1 MTAKGYG
8 WSDAP
13 RLGEPEPGQGLPRWE
28 TLAIDAVGNVIE
40 FWGFK
45 HNQGRV
51 WALLYL
57 RGISMSAP
65 QLEDELGLSKG
76 AVSMLVRDLERWG
89 VVLRI
94 RQPGTGA
101 WHYRAETDLVRMVSR
116 VIQERE
122 GAFITRI
129 RADLEEARRLA
140 SAGGAGRERLQR
152 IERMATL
159 ASGAERALKVFL
171 RTARLDLSSL
181 LMAFRDAAGRSVR
194 S

>member
-1 MTAKGYG
+1 MTAKGYS

-13 RLGEPEPGQGLPRWE
+13 RLGAPEPSAGLPRWE

-57 RGISMSAP
+57 RGTSMTAT

-140 SAGGAGRERLQR
+140 ATGGAGRERLQR

-159 ASGAERALKVFL
+159 AAGAERALKVFL
-171 RTARLDLSSL
+171 RTARVDLSSL
-181 LMAFRDAAGRSVR
+181 LAALGEGRLRPR

>member
-1 MTAKGYG
+1 MPSKGYS

-13 RLGEPEPGQGLPRWE
+13 RLAASDPSPGLPRWE
-28 TLAIDAVGNVIE
+28 SLAIDAVGNVIE

-51 WALLYL
+51 WAVLYL
-57 RGISMSAP
+57 RGTSMTAT
-65 QLEDELGLSKG
+65 QLEEELGLSKG

-89 VVLRI
+89 VVVRI

-101 WHYRAETDLVRMVSR
+101 WHFRAETDLVQMVRR

-122 GAFITRI
+122 TAFITRI

-140 SAGGAGRERLQR
+140 AASGVGRDRLAR
-152 IERMATL
+152 LEKL
-159 ASGAERALKVFL
+159 AALAVGAERALRMFL
-171 RTARLDLSSL
+171 RTARVDLSSL
-181 LMAFRDAAGRSVR
+181 LLALGEGKLRPRS
-194 S
+194 

>member
-1 MTAKGYG
+1 MTAKGYS

-13 RLGEPEPGQGLPRWE
+13 RLGAPEPGEGLPRWE

-57 RGISMSAP
+57 RGTSMSAP

-116 VIQERE
+116 VIQARE
-122 GAFITRI
+122 GAYITRI

-140 SAGGAGRERLQR
+140 AGGGAGRERLQR

-181 LMAFRDAAGRSVR
+181 LMAFRDAAGRNVR

>member
-1 MTAKGYG
+1 MPAKGYS

-13 RLGEPEPGQGLPRWE
+13 RLVAADPAPGLPRWE
-28 TLAIDAVGNVIE
+28 ALAIDAVGNVIE

-45 HNQGRV
+45 HNQGRI
-51 WALLYL
+51 WAMLYL
-57 RGISMSAP
+57 RGTSMTATH
-65 QLEDELGLSKG
+65 LEQELGLSKG

-101 WHYRAETDLVRMVSR
+101 WHFRAETDLVQMVRR

-122 GAFITRI
+122 TAFITRI

-140 SAGGAGRERLQR
+140 TASGVGRERLAR
-152 IERMATL
+152 LEKL
-159 ASGAERALKVFL
+159 AALAVGAERALRIFL
-171 RTARLDLSSL
+171 RTARVDLSTL
-181 LMAFRDAAGRSVR
+181 LVALGEGKLRPRS
-194 S
+194 

>member
-1 MTAKGYG
+1 MPAKGYS

-13 RLGEPEPGQGLPRWE
+13 RLGAPEPGPNLPRWE
-28 TLAIDAVGNVIE
+28 ALAIDAVGNVIE

-45 HNQGRV
+45 HNQGRI
-51 WALLYL
+51 WAVLYL
-57 RGISMSAP
+57 RGTSMSAN
-65 QLEDELGLSKG
+65 QLEEELGLSKG

-101 WHYRAETDLVRMVSR
+101 WHYRAETDLVQMVRR

-122 GAFITRI
+122 TAFITRI

-140 SAGGAGRERLQR
+140 TASGVGRERLAR
-152 IERMATL
+152 LEKL
-159 ASGAERALKVFL
+159 AALALGAERALRIFL
-171 RTARLDLSSL
+171 RTARVDLSSL
-181 LMAFRDAAGRSVR
+181 LVALGEGKLRPRG
-194 S
+194 

>member
-1 MTAKGYG
+1 MPSKGYS

-13 RLGEPEPGQGLPRWE
+13 RLAASEPSPGLPRWE
-28 TLAIDAVGNVIE
+28 SLAIDAVGNVIE

-51 WALLYL
+51 WAVLYL
-57 RGISMSAP
+57 RGMSMTAN
-65 QLEDELGLSKG
+65 QLEEELGLSKG

-101 WHYRAETDLVRMVSR
+101 WHFRAETDLVQMVRR

-122 GAFITRI
+122 TAFITRI

-140 SAGGAGRERLQR
+140 TASGVGRERLAR
-152 IERMATL
+152 LEKL
-159 ASGAERALKVFL
+159 AALAVGAERALRIFL
-171 RTARLDLSSL
+171 RTARVDLSSL
-181 LMAFRDAAGRSVR
+181 LLALGEGKLRPRS
-194 S
+194 